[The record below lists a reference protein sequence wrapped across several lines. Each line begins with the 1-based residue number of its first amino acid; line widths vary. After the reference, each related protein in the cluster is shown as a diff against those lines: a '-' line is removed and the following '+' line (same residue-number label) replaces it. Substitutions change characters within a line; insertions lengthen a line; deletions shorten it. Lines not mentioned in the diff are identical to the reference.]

1 MSSNI
6 DEQRMKHGWEIRVQ
20 TSFGMFA
27 SKVASL
33 SAANLQAQNIDEASK
48 TSLSAHGSRDGAIFG
63 HEPTLTFNVF
73 RAL

>member
-27 SKVASL
+27 SKVAGL

-48 TSLSAHGSRDGAIFG
+48 TSLSAHGSRDVQDSDMSR
-63 HEPTLTFNVF
+63 L
-73 RAL
+73 